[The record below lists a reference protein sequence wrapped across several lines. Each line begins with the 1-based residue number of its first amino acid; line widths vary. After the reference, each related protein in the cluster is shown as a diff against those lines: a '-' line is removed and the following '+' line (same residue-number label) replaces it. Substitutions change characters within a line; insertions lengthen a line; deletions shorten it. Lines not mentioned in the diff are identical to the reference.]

1 MLNLYPYKIY
11 EHQLPKELCKGIIG
25 LAKAEF
31 KKADVFK
38 EGVDSSRPF
47 L

>member
-38 EGVDSSRPF
+38 EGVDI
-47 L
+47 